1 MWLNFVINIKGRA
14 MDNKVLGILEQ
25 CEQLQEYQK
34 KQIATILM
42 ASTLESLSLSQ
53 VIKVLVDD
61 MANKLDTEE
70 V

>member
-1 MWLNFVINIKGRA
+1 

-34 KQIATILM
+34 KQVATILI
-42 ASTLESLSLSQ
+42 ASTLESISLSQ

-61 MANKLDTEE
+61 IANKLDTKE

>member
-1 MWLNFVINIKGRA
+1 V
-14 MDNKVLGILEQ
+14 DNKVLGILEQ

>member
-1 MWLNFVINIKGRA
+1 

-25 CEQLQEYQK
+25 CEVLHDFQK
-34 KQIATILM
+34 QQIATILM
-42 ASTLESLSLSQ
+42 ASTLESISLSQ

>member
-1 MWLNFVINIKGRA
+1 

-25 CEQLQEYQK
+25 CEQLQEFQK

>member
-1 MWLNFVINIKGRA
+1 
-14 MDNKVLGILEQ
+14 MDNKVLGIQEQ
-25 CEQLQEYQK
+25 CEQLQEFQK

>member
-1 MWLNFVINIKGRA
+1 

-42 ASTLESLSLSQ
+42 ASTLESISLSQ

>member
-1 MWLNFVINIKGRA
+1 

-34 KQIATILM
+34 KQVATILI
-42 ASTLESLSLSQ
+42 ASTLESISLSQ

-61 MANKLDTEE
+61 MANKLDTKE